1 MELKNKTEQEIKEIF
16 KPGKTF
22 YIAGNKCH
30 VVNYT
35 FDGNIE
41 LIVVKSWNK
50 FRNRWCYDVWRFK
63 EIFYEVDVLYGYVR
77 FSKHKRKRS

>member
-16 KPGKTF
+16 KHGKTF
-22 YIAGNKCH
+22 YLTGNKYH

-35 FDGNIE
+35 FDGDIE

-50 FRNRWCYDVWRFK
+50 YKNRWCYDVWKFR
-63 EIFYEVDVLYGYVR
+63 EIFYEVDVLFGYVR

>member
-1 MELKNKTEQEIKEIF
+1 MALKNKTEQEVKEIF

-22 YIAGNKCH
+22 YLTGRKYH

-35 FDGNIE
+35 FDGDIE

-50 FRNRWCYDVWRFK
+50 YRIRWCYEVWKFK
-63 EIFYEVDVLYGYVR
+63 SFYEGDVQDGYVR
-77 FSKHKRKRS
+77 FSQHKRKRS

>member
-1 MELKNKTEQEIKEIF
+1 MELKNKTLQEIKEIF

-22 YIAGNKCH
+22 YFVGEKYH

-35 FDGNIE
+35 FEGDTE

-50 FRNRWCYDVWRFK
+50 YRNRWCYEVWEFNK
-63 EIFYEVDVLYGYVR
+63 IFYEVKVR
-77 FSKHKRKRS
+77 FGNISLTKPKK

>member
-22 YIAGNKCH
+22 YITGDKYH

-35 FDGNIE
+35 FDGDIE

-50 FRNRWCYDVWRFK
+50 YKNRWCYDVWKFR
-63 EIFYEVDVLYGYVR
+63 EIFYEVDVLFGYVR

>member
-22 YIAGNKCH
+22 YIHREKHH

-41 LIVVKSWNK
+41 LIVVKTWDK
-50 FRNRWCYDVWRFK
+50 YRKRWCYDVWKFK
-63 EIFYEVDVLYGYVR
+63 KGFYEGDVQDGYVR

>member
-1 MELKNKTEQEIKEIF
+1 MELRNKTEQEIKEIF

-22 YIAGNKCH
+22 YIAGNKYH

-50 FRNRWCYDVWRFK
+50 FRNRWCYDVWRFN
-63 EIFYEVDVLYGYVR
+63 ESFYEVDVQYGYVR

>member
-1 MELKNKTEQEIKEIF
+1 MELKNKTFQEIKEIF

-22 YIAGNKCH
+22 YITGDKYH

-35 FDGNIE
+35 FDGDIE

-50 FRNRWCYDVWRFK
+50 YKNRWCYDVWKFK
-63 EIFYEVDVLYGYVR
+63 EIFYEVDVQFGYVR
-77 FSKHKRKRS
+77 FTKHKRKRS

>member
-1 MELKNKTEQEIKEIF
+1 MALKNKTEQEVKEIL

-22 YIAGNKCH
+22 YIHREKHH

-35 FDGNIE
+35 FDGDTE

-50 FRNRWCYDVWRFK
+50 YKNRWCYDVWK
-63 EIFYEVDVLYGYVR
+63 YVEIFYEVDVRFGYV
-77 FSKHKRKRS
+77 SLTKPKRRKL